1 MYVHYLL
8 QIPQISYSS
17 TSGDLS
23 DKSRFEYFSRVVPP
37 DQYQAQVMVEI
48 AKSFKWD
55 YVNTLADE
63 GNYGERGIG
72 KFEEIAKKSGVCVSR
87 SLKIPRSVNTTTFTN
102 IINDI
107 LKDNNTAKAVVM
119 FVNEDN
125 CRSILQALKKM
136 NKTKEFS
143 ILASDSWGAK
153 IHPVQDHE
161 TVAEGTI
168 TILPKRR
175 VIKEFDYYFRNLTV
189 YNNQRNPW
197 FSEYW
202 ETIFNCSL
210 TNTPYRKR
218 CTGMSK
224 SLWNPDVNYRQEG
237 LVQFVIDSVYALAQG
252 VHDMLSYECPG
263 THKDF
268 SRCLRYRPLAGEELL
283 GFIRNV
289 KLNGSNG
296 DPVVFDE
303 NGDGIR
309 NYDIFQFQRLPSG
322 NFEYVRIGEG
332 VFNGNFSLTLNDT
345 SLNWEDI
352 PRSICSEPCSF
363 GQAKK
368 HTGGCCWMC
377 VPCQGNEY
385 LQDENNCAPCPKDSR
400 PNANKSICDRLPEFH
415 LEPSSLWFILP
426 VAFSGVGVLCTAA
439 VLVIFIHFN
448 TTPVIM
454 ACGRE
459 LCYLLLLGIFL
470 SYGTSFVM
478 LAKPSVIMCALR
490 RLGLG
495 VSLCF
500 IYAALLTKTN
510 RIYRIFNSGIKAM
523 VKRPGYT
530 SPKSQI
536 LICICLVSVQFIG
549 GLTWLGFEK
558 PDTVQHYDQN
568 DYIVLKCKSSQ
579 IATVISLFYNIFII
593 VLCTVYA
600 FKTRKIPQNFNE
612 AKYIAFTM
620 YSTCIVWLA
629 FIPIY
634 FGANHDFKIEI
645 ISLCMCVSISAT
657 VALFCLFAPKVYI
670 VLLQP
675 HKNVR
680 QATSTSI
687 QSANMKNN
695 SRTYGV
701 TCALPLPTGIL
712 VQNGTIH
719 KEVAQ
724 TDNAVF
730 SDSMEDTSSCDEGLS
745 MPVPTLNM
753 NTVTESTTAT

>member
-1 MYVHYLL
+1 
-8 QIPQISYSS
+8 
-17 TSGDLS
+17 
-23 DKSRFEYFSRVVPP
+23 
-37 DQYQAQVMVEI
+37 MVEI

-72 KFEEIAKKSGVCVSR
+72 KFEEIAKQSGVCVSR
-87 SLKIPRSVNTTTFTN
+87 SLKIPRSVNDTTF
-102 IINDI
+102 INLI
-107 LKDNNTAKAVVM
+107 HELLKSNNTAKAVVM

-125 CRSILQALKKM
+125 CWRILQAMKKL
-136 NKTKEFS
+136 NKTGEFS

-153 IHPVQDHE
+153 VHPVLHQE
-161 TVAEGTI
+161 EVAEGAVTL
-168 TILPKRR
+168 LPKRR
-175 VIKEFDYYFRNLTV
+175 VITDFDNYFRNLTV
-189 YNNQRNPW
+189 YNNNQRNPW
-197 FSEYW
+197 FREYW
-202 ETIFNCSL
+202 EDIFNCSL
-210 TNTPYRKR
+210 TNQPKKRR
-218 CTGMSK
+218 CTGSE
-224 SLWNPDVNYRQEG
+224 SLWSSEVNYKQEG

-252 VHDMLSYECPG
+252 VHDMLAYDCPG
-263 THKDF
+263 THRNF
-268 SRCLRYRPLAGEELL
+268 SRCLKNRPLAGEELL
-283 GFIRNV
+283 RFIRNV
-289 KLNGSNG
+289 NINGSNG
-296 DPVVFDE
+296 DPVVFDA

-309 NYDIFQFQRLPSG
+309 NYDVFQFQRLPSG
-322 NFEYVRIGEG
+322 IYEYVRIGEG
-332 VFNGNFSLTLNDT
+332 IFTGNFSLTLNET
-345 SLNWEDI
+345 ALNWDKI
-352 PRSICSEPCSF
+352 PRSICSDPCTF

-368 HTGGCCWMC
+368 QNGGCCWMC
-377 VPCQGNEY
+377 VPCQENEY
-385 LQDENNCAPCPKDSR
+385 LQDENTCVACPIDAR
-400 PNANKSICDRLPEFH
+400 PNVNKTECQKLPEFH

-426 VAFSGVGVLCTAA
+426 VAFSGFGILCTGA
-439 VLVIFIHFN
+439 VLVIFIHYN
-448 TTPVIM
+448 KTPVIM

-536 LICICLVSVQFIG
+536 LICICIVSVQVIG

-558 PDTVQHYDQN
+558 PSTVKIYEQN

-579 IATVISLFYNIFII
+579 IATIMSLSYNIFLI

-629 FIPIY
+629 FITIY

-657 VALFCLFAPKVYI
+657 TALFCLFAPKVYI

-680 QATSTSI
+680 QAASTSI
-687 QSANMKNN
+687 QSANNKNN
-695 SRTYGV
+695 SRSYGV
-701 TCALPLPTGIL
+701 TLALPLPSGII
-712 VQNGTIH
+712 VQNGTVH
-719 KEVAQ
+719 KEVVQ

-730 SDSMEDTSSCDEGLS
+730 SDSMEDTSSCDEGVA
-745 MPVPTLNM
+745 MQVPTVNDI
-753 NTVTESTTAT
+753 NSS